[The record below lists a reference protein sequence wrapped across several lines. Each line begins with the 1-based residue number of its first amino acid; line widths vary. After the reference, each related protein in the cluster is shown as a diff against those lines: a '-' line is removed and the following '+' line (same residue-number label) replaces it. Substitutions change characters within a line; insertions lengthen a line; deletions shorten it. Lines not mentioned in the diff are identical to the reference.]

1 MYSIYVSHPL
11 LFLRLSFSHLVLV
24 NALSS
29 ILLQSFRPRPPTR
42 GSVNMCMT
50 LVFFVFFI
58 WSLFRFVCCNLSISR
73 LFTRPV
79 LVCVLCCCSNSPRQ
93 SRQQKRG
100 SLGKRTSIPPIVL
113 LKCLNG
119 RPLSGNYTP
128 SPHFTCLVLFCFFAQ
143 HTL

>member
-1 MYSIYVSHPL
+1 MYLCVTPLVVPSSLLLSPGPGQRIVFHLAAVFPAPPSHPWLSEYVHDFVFL
-11 LFLRLSFSHLVLV
+11 LF
-24 NALSS
+24 
-29 ILLQSFRPRPPTR
+29 
-42 GSVNMCMT
+42 
-50 LVFFVFFI
+50 FFI
-58 WSLFRFVCCNLSISR
+58 WSLFRYVCCNLSISR